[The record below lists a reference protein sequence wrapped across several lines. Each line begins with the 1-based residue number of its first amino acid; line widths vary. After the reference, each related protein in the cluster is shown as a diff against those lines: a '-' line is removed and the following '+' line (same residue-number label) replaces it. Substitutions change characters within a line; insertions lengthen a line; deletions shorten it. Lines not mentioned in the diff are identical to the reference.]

1 MKYEYKV
8 EVIPNADM
16 VDYVDALNIEGD
28 DGWELVVEYMAEGV
42 DESVCTFKRVRTELG
57 VVDNC
62 CNN

>member
-1 MKYEYKV
+1 
-8 EVIPNADM
+8 M

-57 VVDNC
+57 TLEGCCDN
-62 CNN
+62 

>member
-16 VDYVDALNIEGD
+16 IEYVDALNIEGD
-28 DGWELVVEYMAEGV
+28 SGWELVAEYMAEGV

-57 VVDNC
+57 TLEGC
-62 CNN
+62 CEN